1 MAMSQHVDKK
11 ISLDTKKSGGKC
23 ISKSIATHDSVLLP
37 HHSALQLI
45 IQTTNNFHKLPNQQA
60 PASKPI
66 TNMQFILSIIA
77 LAAAATAL
85 PAASQ
90 AADATGFTN
99 YDGERVLI
107 SLPSGCTKKDLAS
120 KSSPDIEDVNVNT
133 EADHE
138 QSVFCTWSAPLAPAA
153 PLLSKL
159 APTRLPTFLASA
171 LLPELP
177 PTSMSAST
185 AFPSRWR
192 DWRKAVRVQ
201 GCWACSGA
209 PSLD

>member
-1 MAMSQHVDKK
+1 M
-11 ISLDTKKSGGKC
+11 
-23 ISKSIATHDSVLLP
+23 LLP
-37 HHSALQLI
+37 HHSAHQFI
-45 IQTTNNFHKLPNQQA
+45 IPTTDSFHKLP
-60 PASKPI
+60 KPTSFRFQPT
-66 TNMQFILSIIA
+66 TNMQFILSIIT

-107 SLPSGCTKKDLAS
+107 SLPSGCTKEDLAS
-120 KSSPDIEDVNVNT
+120 KSSRDIEGVNT

-138 QSVFCTWSAPLAPAA
+138 QSVFYTWSAPLVPAA

-159 APTRLPTFLASA
+159 VPTRLPTFLASV
-171 LLPELP
+171 LLPELL

-185 AFPSRWR
+185 VFPSKWR
-192 DWRKAVRVQ
+192 DWREVVRVQ
-201 GCWACSGA
+201 GCWACSGV

>member
-1 MAMSQHVDKK
+1 MAMSQHFNKK
-11 ISLDTKKSGGKC
+11 ISLNTKRSRGKG
-23 ISKSIATHDSVLLP
+23 ISRGITTHNSVLLP
-37 HHSALQLI
+37 RHSVHQLL
-45 IQTTNNFHKLPNQQA
+45 IQTTNNFPNFPNQQA
-60 PASKPI
+60 PASKSP

-107 SLPSGCTKKDLAS
+107 SLPSGCTKEDLAS
-120 KSSPDIEDVNVNT
+120 KSPPDAEGVNT
-133 EADHE
+133 KADHR
-138 QSVFCTWSAPLAPAA
+138 QSVFCTWSAPLVPAA
-153 PLLSKL
+153 PLSSRLVR
-159 APTRLPTFLASA
+159 TRLPTFLASA
-171 LLPELP
+171 LLPEPLP
-177 PTSMSAST
+177 ISMSAST

-192 DWRKAVRVQ
+192 DWREAVRVQ

-209 PSLD
+209 PSLN